1 MNSSPSGQLQ
11 TIDRTVRV
19 VEVLRDRGGAGVTE
33 IAEKL
38 DLSPATVYNHLS
50 TLQANRFV
58 VKEGKDYRLGLRFL
72 SVGGHVRT
80 EHGVLRHAEEKVADL
95 AERTG
100 ERAQFL
106 VEEHSRGIVI
116 CKKTGP
122 NAVPADT
129 VLGKTSRLHASA
141 AGKAILSA
149 LPPDETEAVLERH
162 DLIAVTANTVTD
174 PESMMAELE
183 EVEDRGYAFN
193 DEESIEGLRSVGVPI
208 VASEGDVLGALSVS
222 GPSDRLKGDWFREDI
237 PDTLLGAANEI
248 ELKVTYEE

>member
-1 MNSSPSGQLQ
+1 MSSSPSGRLQ
-11 TIDRTVRV
+11 TIDRTVQV

-33 IAEKL
+33 VAEEL

-50 TLQANRFV
+50 TLRANRFV
-58 VKEGKDYRLGLRFL
+58 VKEGDQYRLGLRFL

-80 EHGVLRHAEEKVADL
+80 EHEALRYAEQKVADL

-129 VLGKTSRLHASA
+129 VLGKTSQLHASA

-149 LPPDETEAVLERH
+149 LPPDETRAILERQ
-162 DLIAVTANTVTD
+162 DLTAVTANTVTD
-174 PESMMAELE
+174 PESMAAELE
-183 EVEDRGYAFN
+183 EIEERGYAFN

-208 VASEGDVLGALSVS
+208 VTTDGQVLGALSVS
-222 GPSDRLKGDWFREDI
+222 GPSNRLKGDWFWEEI
-237 PDTLLGAANEI
+237 PDALLGAANEI
-248 ELKVTYEE
+248 ELKVAYEE